1 MGARRVST
9 LTIVDTDILI
19 DAARQVREAVDCL
32 DQIERISALAISVVT
47 EMELLIGCQ
56 NKTEQRNTERFLQR
70 FQVLRLAENACDQA
84 VELLRQYRL
93 SHGTVDSRCHDCC
106 HRDDIGTPVD
116 FQESARLSLHRR
128 TSTAAVSFLGYH
140 VITPP
145 RSRRHAHRRAD
156 LQAGRQHCPRRRADD
171 RRRSHRGGRAG
182 RRGRYARL
190 GERAHPRFSLSRASR
205 LPLRMHLRSRSKT

>member
-1 MGARRVST
+1 MST

-70 FQVLRLAENACDQA
+70 FQVLRLDENACDQA

-93 SHGTVDSRCHDCC
+93 SHGLLIPDAM
-106 HRDDIGTPVD
+106 I
-116 FQESARLSLHRR
+116 AA
-128 TSTAAVSFLGYH
+128 TAMTLG
-140 VITPP
+140 
-145 RSRRHAHRRAD
+145 
-156 LQAGRQHCPRRRADD
+156 
-171 RRRSHRGGRAG
+171 
-182 RRGRYARL
+182 
-190 GERAHPRFSLSRASR
+190 
-205 LPLRMHLRSRSKT
+205 LPLSSKNQRGFRFIGGLQLLPYPA

>member
-47 EMELLIGCQ
+47 EMELLVGCQ

-93 SHGTVDSRCHDCC
+93 SHGLLIPDAM
-106 HRDDIGTPVD
+106 I
-116 FQESARLSLHRR
+116 AA
-128 TSTAAVSFLGYH
+128 TAMTLG
-140 VITPP
+140 
-145 RSRRHAHRRAD
+145 
-156 LQAGRQHCPRRRADD
+156 
-171 RRRSHRGGRAG
+171 
-182 RRGRYARL
+182 
-190 GERAHPRFSLSRASR
+190 
-205 LPLRMHLRSRSKT
+205 LPLISKNQRDFRFIGGLQLLPYPS